1 MGNGGSFSGPAS
13 PGTRSVVQMSWP
25 IQNDRDWRYVGNTL
39 PVNFLQFN
47 GMLQLGHVQLNW
59 SIITSKEIDHFEIER
74 SLDNNTYTMTG
85 MVTDAVNLNVTQ
97 QFGFNDDIAGINSEI
112 IYYRLKVIGKAGEI
126 KYSNIL
132 VVRRTQTK
140 TPINIMPNPAS
151 DYVSVRFFA
160 EKESMVTL
168 RLIDNL
174 GKTVMVQQQKVLKGN
189 NTLQINNLYRYS
201 NGVYSLQVIINDE
214 VVTQK
219 LVLAK

>member
-1 MGNGGSFSGPAS
+1 
-13 PGTRSVVQMSWP
+13 
-25 IQNDRDWRYVGNTL
+25 
-39 PVNFLQFN
+39 
-47 GMLQLGHVQLNW
+47 
-59 SIITSKEIDHFEIER
+59 
-74 SLDNNTYTMTG
+74 
-85 MVTDAVNLNVTQ
+85 
-97 QFGFNDDIAGINSEI
+97 
-112 IYYRLKVIGKAGEI
+112 
-126 KYSNIL
+126 
-132 VVRRTQTK
+132 
-140 TPINIMPNPAS
+140 MPNPAS

-160 EKESMVTL
+160 EKESIVIL

>member
-1 MGNGGSFSGPAS
+1 
-13 PGTRSVVQMSWP
+13 
-25 IQNDRDWRYVGNTL
+25 
-39 PVNFLQFN
+39 
-47 GMLQLGHVQLNW
+47 
-59 SIITSKEIDHFEIER
+59 
-74 SLDNNTYTMTG
+74 MTG

-140 TPINIMPNPAS
+140 TPINIIPNPAR

-160 EKESMVTL
+160 EKESIVTL

-174 GKTVMVQQQKVLKGN
+174 GKTVMVQQQKVLKGS